1 MAGYVQACTLT
12 PSLINQD
19 PILAIPGESV
29 KTIFQVLGTDDPTCG
44 TVITELVEEY
54 PFSIDPGYNT
64 KISSEGG
71 TFVRDFN
78 SFLIVP
84 YKLRIHQDA
93 LDGDQ
98 PIKLKISSDNDG
110 NSNVYEF
117 NLSIKDVRTD
127 FIVTIDSFSF
137 TTNQLIFGLANIG
150 DEDAKSITFEVPQ
163 QDSIA
168 IEGGHTKIIGDL
180 DSNEDTT
187 LSFSAVPK
195 NGEISIIISYND
207 KNNIRRSVSK
217 TALFTEESFN
227 STRKNSTPSTS
238 LILLWVVVISVII
251 YIYWSRK
258 KRKHLQ
264 QRKLD

>member
-1 MAGYVQACTLT
+1 MSSVQACTLT

-29 KTIFQVLGTDDPTCG
+29 KVIFQVLGTDDPSCG
-44 TVITELVEEY
+44 TVLTELVEEY

-64 KISSEGG
+64 KISSKGG

-98 PIKLKISSDNDG
+98 QIKIKISSDNYKT
-110 NSNVYEF
+110 SKIHEF
-117 NLSIKDVRTD
+117 NLSVKDVRTD

-137 TTNQLIFGLANIG
+137 TTNQLVFGLANIG
-150 DEDAKSITFEVPQ
+150 DQDAKSITFEVPQ

-168 IEGGHTKIIGDL
+168 IDGGHTKIIGDI

-187 LSFSAVPK
+187 LSFSAIPK
-195 NGEISIIISYND
+195 NGEILIVIAYND

-217 TALFTEESFN
+217 TILFTEESFS
-227 STRKNSTPSTS
+227 STRKNSTHSTS
-238 LILLWVVVISVII
+238 LILLWVVVISVVI

-258 KRKHLQ
+258 KRKHLP
-264 QRKLD
+264 QRKFD